1 VTRDWAPGYAARH
14 LARLEF
20 GTQSAAPVPY
30 ISMAVVMFKITHNT
44 VQHFSLAEV
53 LLMVAINQMQ
63 ANRKV
68 RS

>member
-1 VTRDWAPGYAARH
+1 
-14 LARLEF
+14 
-20 GTQSAAPVPY
+20 
-30 ISMAVVMFKITHNT
+30 MAVVMFKVTHTT

-53 LLMVAINQMQ
+53 LLTVAINQME